1 MEQKTEEQAGF
12 TLIRN
17 HRLNKGLRFSSEE
30 RQALGVE
37 GYFPEAIFTLEQ
49 QVDRVVSR
57 VRALSTPLEKYVYLQ
72 SIQDADE
79 DLYFATLISNVQEF
93 MPIVY
98 TPVVGAACQEFSHI
112 YRQTPRGLYLHLGMR
127 GRVREVLGNW
137 HLKDKVKAIV
147 FTDGERILGLGDQGV
162 NGMGIP
168 IGKLALYTACAG
180 VHPEFCLPV
189 HLDVGTNNQGNLED
203 PLYMGIRAPRVQ
215 GEEYD
220 AFVGE
225 FMEAAMEIFGETTM
239 LQFEDFGNTNAFR
252 LLTQWADRACTFNDD
267 IQGTASVILGGLI
280 SSVKLTGTEL
290 KDHTF
295 LFSGAGEAGVGIAEL
310 IAQFI
315 VLYNEG
321 MSIEQARS
329 KIFLVDSRGLVVKE
343 REASLQHHK
352 LPFAHDVPS
361 ASTLMDAINQLQPT
375 ALIGVS
381 AQPGIFTQEVCER
394 MAELSEAPLIF
405 ALSNPTSKA
414 ECTAEQAYE
423 WTQGRC
429 IFASGSPFDPVTVN
443 GMQKIPGQGNN
454 AYIFPGVGLGV
465 VAVGVSRINDEDMV
479 VAAET
484 LARQVTQDRL
494 DVGCLYPPLSE
505 IREVSVHI
513 AAAIA
518 ELAYKRGTATLQP
531 KPDDLLAYC
540 RSQQYNPLS

>member
-1 MEQKTEEQAGF
+1 M
-12 TLIRN
+12 
-17 HRLNKGLRFSSEE
+17 
-30 RQALGVE
+30 
-37 GYFPEAIFTLEQ
+37 
-49 QVDRVVSR
+49 
-57 VRALSTPLEKYVYLQ
+57 
-72 SIQDADE
+72 
-79 DLYFATLISNVQEF
+79 
-93 MPIVY
+93 
-98 TPVVGAACQEFSHI
+98 
-112 YRQTPRGLYLHLGMR
+112 
-127 GRVREVLGNW
+127 
-137 HLKDKVKAIV
+137 
-147 FTDGERILGLGDQGV
+147 
-162 NGMGIP
+162 
-168 IGKLALYTACAG
+168 
-180 VHPEFCLPV
+180 
-189 HLDVGTNNQGNLED
+189 
-203 PLYMGIRAPRVQ
+203 
-215 GEEYD
+215 
-220 AFVGE
+220 
-225 FMEAAMEIFGETTM
+225 
-239 LQFEDFGNTNAFR
+239 
-252 LLTQWADRACTFNDD
+252 
-267 IQGTASVILGGLI
+267 
-280 SSVKLTGTEL
+280 
-290 KDHTF
+290 
-295 LFSGAGEAGVGIAEL
+295 
-310 IAQFI
+310 
-315 VLYNEG
+315 
-321 MSIEQARS
+321 
-329 KIFLVDSRGLVVKE
+329 KE

-375 ALIGVS
+375 ALIGSSFSFFSLYLFVSWLAFSTCSGVS

-518 ELAYKRGTATLQP
+518 ELAYKRGTGFFFLFASFVDRFLFFRSHLAAQTGRPARLLPIPAVQP
-531 KPDDLLAYC
+531 SLLNDRY
-540 RSQQYNPLS
+540 SSYVY